1 MCAKSKTC
9 PHGVHTAHKGGSK
22 AIGHTRDD
30 ACDCDD
36 DDDDDDTA
44 GIATATTRCQSSGAS
59 GDVAADARKDECECA
74 DADECA
80 DTRNEKC
87 APKR

>member
-9 PHGVHTAHKGGSK
+9 PHGVHMAHKGGSK

-36 DDDDDDTA
+36 DDDDDTA
-44 GIATATTRCQSSGAS
+44 GIATATTRCHSSGAS
-59 GDVAADARKDECECA
+59 GDVAADARKDE
-74 DADECA
+74 DADEDA

>member
-36 DDDDDDTA
+36 DDDDA

-59 GDVAADARKDECECA
+59 GDVAADARKGECACEDECA
-74 DADECA
+74 DA

-87 APKR
+87 AVDR